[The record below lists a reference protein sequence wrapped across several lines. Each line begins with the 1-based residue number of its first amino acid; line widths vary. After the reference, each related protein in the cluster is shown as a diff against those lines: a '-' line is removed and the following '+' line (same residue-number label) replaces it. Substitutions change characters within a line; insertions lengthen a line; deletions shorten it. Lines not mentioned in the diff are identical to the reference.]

1 MTQNVSKTWTI
12 TAGDY
17 IRDIEE
23 SDRIDRMKVTKQS
36 ATKRIVLTL
45 LSGAAFGLVI
55 FSISLLSKY

>member
-1 MTQNVSKTWTI
+1 MTQNVSKTWNI

-23 SDRIDRMKVTKQS
+23 CDRIDRMKVTKQ
-36 ATKRIVLTL
+36 ALAKKLFVTL
-45 LSGAAFGLVI
+45 LSGAALGLVI